1 MVLPV
6 LPPPP
11 LNDRP
16 GCINWIGM
24 AYNVLADVLRGIR
37 IEGTFVS
44 SEAEELLENL
54 REWLYFSWMT
64 ERQQRKDRRRRGI
77 CCSRATFCWQKYDK
91 VRKRIHFNVHRGTVE
106 LAPPSS
112 LPQGP
117 FTTM

>member
-24 AYNVLADVLRGIR
+24 AYRVLADVMRGIR
-37 IEGTFVS
+37 MDGFFVS

-77 CCSRATFCWQKYDK
+77 CCSRAHFCWQKYDK
-91 VRKRIHFNVHRGTVE
+91 VRKRIHYNANRGTVE
-106 LAPPSS
+106 LATPSS
-112 LPQGP
+112 ISQGP
-117 FTTM
+117 FTTI